1 MTWDPATCIART
13 AKHVRQQMAGEAT
26 GHDWFHVERVRRMAL
41 RIAREEGAD
50 PVVVELAALLHD
62 LDDWKRTGDAGGI
75 CPQARAYLASQA
87 VPSALGEHV
96 CRIIQELS
104 YKGAEVPTPMSS
116 LEGGCVQDA
125 DRLDALGAI
134 GIARAFAYGGHHG
147 RILYDPDQPPER
159 HATFE
164 AYQRSRGPTLN
175 HFYEKLLLLAD
186 RMQTVTGRRLAR
198 QRHRFLEQF
207 LEQFLAEWE
216 GRL

>member
-1 MTWDPATCIART
+1 MEPDAATWIAGT
-13 AKHVRQQMAGEAT
+13 AEHVRQQMAGDAA
-26 GHDWFHVERVRRMAL
+26 GHDWFHIERVRRMAL

-62 LDDWKRTGDAGGI
+62 LDDWKRTGDPEAG
-75 CPQARAYLASQA
+75 PRQARAWLTSQE
-87 VPSALGEHV
+87 VPAPLVEHV

-104 YKGAEVPTPMSS
+104 FKGSEVPTPMSS
-116 LEGGCVQDA
+116 LEGCCVQDA

-147 RILYDPDQPPER
+147 RLLYDPDQPPER
-159 HATFE
+159 HASFA

-175 HFYEKLLLLAD
+175 HFYEKLLLLAE
-186 RMQTVTGRRLAR
+186 RMQTATGRQVAQ

-207 LEQFLAEWE
+207 LERFLAEWE